1 VKEVDETSSTAP
13 RARRRKGKLPDVG
26 MRRDTSHLQRTGF
39 STSRA
44 DQRPGVLIIGFCRG
58 KVFVADELLIHA
70 ETFGGEE
77 AVRAWLAQHGIN
89 MGPSSTKTASTDSG
103 SSEAIRS

>member
-1 VKEVDETSSTAP
+1 
-13 RARRRKGKLPDVG
+13 
-26 MRRDTSHLQRTGF
+26 MRRDTPDLQRTGF

-44 DQRPGVLIIGFCRG
+44 DQRPGVLIVGSCRG
-58 KVFVADELLIHA
+58 KVFVADELLIYA
-70 ETFGGEE
+70 ETLDGEE

-89 MGPSSTKTASTDSG
+89 MAPPSTKTTSTDRG